1 MPDERNYRAFLVRL
15 WAVSQGDEVVWRGT
29 VQDAH
34 TGARMAFADLAGL
47 CEFLKAVTATPP
59 ARQPDEL
66 KPSWPS
72 E

>member
-1 MPDERNYRAFLVRL
+1 M
-15 WAVSQGDEVVWRGT
+15 WRGT

-34 TGARMAFADLAGL
+34 TGGCMAFVDLAGL

-59 ARQPDEL
+59 GRQPDEL